1 MDDEKLKRPGL
12 LKARFEKE
20 IVPKVI
26 PLLEKDIRE
35 SEFRKI
41 GDKSGVKGSTS
52 ALNVNGNILPDSIGF
67 IKRVR
72 YHQLLN
78 KARLSVPPNV
88 DDFVREERI
97 PPATPQNSFLDM
109 LFPVYRPLNPIRVE
123 RKTLASTNPESCKIL
138 VQVLRGFN
146 LPMRIKDPKT
156 KDALSPS
163 TDYDPTV
170 RIFSWSKDS

>member
-1 MDDEKLKRPGL
+1 MI
-12 LKARFEKE
+12 ARFQKE
-20 IVPKVI
+20 IAPKAI

-35 SEFRKI
+35 GDFRKKGEVSLI
-41 GDKSGVKGSTS
+41 KGSTS
-52 ALNVNGNILPDSIGF
+52 ALNVNGNTLPDSIGF

-78 KARLSVPPNV
+78 KARLAVPPNV

-97 PPATPQNSFLDM
+97 PTATAQSSILDM

-146 LPMRIKDPKT
+146 LPMRIKDPKA
-156 KDALSPS
+156 KDTPS
-163 TDYDPTV
+163 AATDYDPTV
-170 RIFSWSKDS
+170 HN